1 MLAVDNRS
9 VVARTQRQGGR
20 EQRGWGQTPKSN
32 TGPCGLGILYCDCVQ
47 KSTNGTELF

>member
-20 EQRGWGQTPKSN
+20 ERRASSGPVSVSR
-32 TGPCGLGILYCDCVQ
+32 TGPQPSFTQSVP
-47 KSTNGTELF
+47 TEGHQRES